1 MNGRIERMTPRED
14 FLVAAF
20 QDDPRLVEELRK
32 SDEGFN
38 WEFLG
43 AWLFIL
49 AAITAIIYGVAIA
62 IDKGQI

>member
-1 MNGRIERMTPRED
+1 MNGRIE
-14 FLVAAF
+14 
-20 QDDPRLVEELRK
+20 ELQK